1 MRPQLPQWSYLLE
14 TRSGSNYQL
23 SDSSVGGLWLW
34 WAETA
39 APGDTE
45 YNVNTMDRRQEG
57 RGDMLHCT
65 MGDTCTGT
73 ISPLRQPINYYETNV
88 LIMQLELGRLD
99 YQSAEASCVNST
111 LHWPVVICLQT
122 GSRPSISYQEK
133 LSTDHTSY
141 TTNSIDYRR
150 SLLSCLLL
158 PMVIDSRHAMS
169 QHNSSI

>member
-133 LSTDHTSY
+133 LSTVQTIQATQQTALITGGHCS
-141 TTNSIDYRR
+141 
-150 SLLSCLLL
+150 
-158 PMVIDSRHAMS
+158 HASSS
-169 QHNSSI
+169 QWL